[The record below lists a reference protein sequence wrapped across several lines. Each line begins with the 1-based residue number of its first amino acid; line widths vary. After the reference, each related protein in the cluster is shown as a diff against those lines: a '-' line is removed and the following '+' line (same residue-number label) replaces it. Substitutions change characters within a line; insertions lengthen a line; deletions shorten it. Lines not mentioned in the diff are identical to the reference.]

1 MLTARITWDETH
13 TIIVQVD
20 TADNNAIYL
29 QLVNNATGDVTLYDV
44 TVHTDNPL
52 E

>member
-13 TIIVQVD
+13 TILVQVD
-20 TADNNAIYL
+20 TADDDAIYL
-29 QLVNNATGDVTLYDV
+29 QLVNNATGEVTLYDV
-44 TVHTDNPL
+44 TVHSDNPL